1 MLPRRIFREKPSL
14 CPEFKETPP
23 ISGRISRSRSQDFI
37 HDQYLYNL
45 SKRRSCSTESLPTK
59 LDIPEPAKAIRP
71 LNLDELFPDRA
82 KMNSSEIIKNV
93 APIIVITQDS
103 ENEYD
108 GDDDGDETVE
118 QQITED
124 TGKKDSAKT
133 DTTAT
138 EKPTETQEPEQA
150 KVIAEKPRTED
161 SNVKN
166 KDAKEEK
173 KKVEPKVT
181 SEKEVNDVN
190 DANAALLV
198 KLVKMHNSGWFDSDV
213 RKHIK
218 PTPKG
223 WQLLQ
228 V

>member
-1 MLPRRIFREKPSL
+1 
-14 CPEFKETPP
+14 
-23 ISGRISRSRSQDFI
+23 
-37 HDQYLYNL
+37 
-45 SKRRSCSTESLPTK
+45 
-59 LDIPEPAKAIRP
+59 
-71 LNLDELFPDRA
+71 
-82 KMNSSEIIKNV
+82 MNSSEIIKNV

-166 KDAKEEK
+166 KDA
-173 KKVEPKVT
+173 
-181 SEKEVNDVN
+181 SREVN
-190 DANAALLV
+190 
-198 KLVKMHNSGWFDSDV
+198 MHLES
-213 RKHIK
+213 
-218 PTPKG
+218 
-223 WQLLQ
+223 LLQ
-228 V
+228 WLPFENRLFM

>member
-1 MLPRRIFREKPSL
+1 
-14 CPEFKETPP
+14 
-23 ISGRISRSRSQDFI
+23 
-37 HDQYLYNL
+37 
-45 SKRRSCSTESLPTK
+45 
-59 LDIPEPAKAIRP
+59 
-71 LNLDELFPDRA
+71 
-82 KMNSSEIIKNV
+82 MNSSEIIKNV

-118 QQITED
+118 QQITEE
-124 TGKKDSAKT
+124 TGKNESAKM
-133 DTTAT
+133 DTTAI